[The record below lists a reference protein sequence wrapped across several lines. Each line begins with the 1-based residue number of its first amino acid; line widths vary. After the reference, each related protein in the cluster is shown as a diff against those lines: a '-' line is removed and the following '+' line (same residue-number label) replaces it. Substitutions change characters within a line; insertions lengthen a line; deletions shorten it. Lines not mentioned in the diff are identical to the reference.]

1 MSIREDAKYSMKI
14 KALYYLYEKNYTQ
27 TDVAEKLRI
36 SRVTLGK
43 WLDEA
48 KSEGMIRFNIV
59 DARDELPLVRMEEEL
74 KSLFHPDDVRVFN
87 AKNLD
92 DAGIMWKIGSSAA
105 AYIDQEVHSNM
116 RIGVTWG
123 RTLNF
128 MVNELTVNP
137 SIKGLEVYSLI
148 GGTSSS
154 EALQPG
160 VLAQNFL
167 NKYNGSLR
175 ILAAPFICSSEK
187 LCEDL
192 RKDEQIAS
200 VLEGMKNLDLTL
212 VGIGEEPMRGSSV
225 LGDYPFDADIIQEL
239 VDQQAVGDICG
250 NFIDINGSICKTS
263 LKKRTVSIDIR
274 ELRRHKK
281 VVGIG
286 GGSRKVRSIL
296 GALHGGYLDV
306 LLTDSNTA
314 SAVIEMEKAYRAK
327 RVF

>member
-1 MSIREDAKYSMKI
+1 
-14 KALYYLYEKNYTQ
+14 
-27 TDVAEKLRI
+27 
-36 SRVTLGK
+36 
-43 WLDEA
+43 
-48 KSEGMIRFNIV
+48 
-59 DARDELPLVRMEEEL
+59 MEEEL

-187 LCEDL
+187 F
-192 RKDEQIAS
+192 
-200 VLEGMKNLDLTL
+200 
-212 VGIGEEPMRGSSV
+212 MRGPPKGRADRQRV
-225 LGDYPFDADIIQEL
+225 GGDEKPGPYA
-239 VDQQAVGDICG
+239 
-250 NFIDINGSICKTS
+250 
-263 LKKRTVSIDIR
+263 
-274 ELRRHKK
+274 
-281 VVGIG
+281 G
-286 GGSRKVRSIL
+286 GHWRG
-296 GALHGGYLDV
+296 
-306 LLTDSNTA
+306 T
-314 SAVIEMEKAYRAK
+314 RAG
-327 RVF
+327 